1 MKINQ
6 WIETDEMRQIVPYDP
21 NWPIVFKK
29 VKEYITNSLPD
40 LTVEHIGST
49 AVPRLRSKHMIDLL
63 IIASNQNLQVVK
75 KSLIG
80 LGFHE
85 RDIWVDTKEKPYVG
99 GSIFFNDRDF
109 DINLHICREGSNS
122 HIQTLFF
129 RDVLQRDA
137 KLCNKYE
144 QLKFE
149 AIENAGTD
157 PKAYNDFKASFILEV
172 NKSQIRWED
181 GHAYEVE
188 IVGYH

>member
-21 NWPIVFKK
+21 NWPIVFTK
-29 VKEYITNSLPD
+29 VKEYITNSLPY
-40 LTVEHIGST
+40 LSVEHIGST
-49 AVPRLRSKHMIDLL
+49 AVLGLRSKHMIDLL
-63 IIASNQNLQVVK
+63 IITSNQDLQVVK

-99 GSIFFNDRDF
+99 GSFFFNDRDF

-129 RDVLQRDA
+129 RDALKRDA
-137 KLCNKYE
+137 KLCCKYE

-157 PKAYNDFKASFILEV
+157 PKAYNDYKASFILEV
-172 NKSQIRWED
+172 IKSQNNSLNSDW
-181 GHAYEVE
+181 
-188 IVGYH
+188 